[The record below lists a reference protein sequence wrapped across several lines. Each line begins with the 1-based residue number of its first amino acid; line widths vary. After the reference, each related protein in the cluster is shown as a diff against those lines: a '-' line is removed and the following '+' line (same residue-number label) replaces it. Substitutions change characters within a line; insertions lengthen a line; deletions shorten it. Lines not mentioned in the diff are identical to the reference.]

1 MEEIIKLFIE
11 KQYRLDMGKGSLSKR
26 FTRILGRKVTEEEIK
41 EGKKEARGR
50 IKYGLDYY
58 SRRKK
63 LPKILIF
70 DIETSPSISYTFGR
84 FNYNIAYDQV
94 EQEPM
99 ILTWAAKWLYSTEV
113 MSDKVTAEEVLNADD
128 YRIVKSLWD
137 LIDEA
142 DIVVAHFGD
151 RFDLPMLNTR
161 SILNGLPPYNTVRS
175 VDTKKVASGVF
186 KFPSNKLDALAKYF
200 GIPGKIDTE
209 FQLWIDCIKGKE
221 EALEK
226 MRVYNCMTPDH
237 KVLNKK
243 LKWVEIGTLKPGD
256 TILGFDEENPGYNRA
271 RRYKEAKVLACP
283 KQEQDVYKVTLSNG
297 EELKCTGEHLWLI
310 PSYDGKQCRSFKWV
324 KTIDLKFKGK
334 SISGKSYKDYSDAVV
349 KVLDVT
355 EEDLSKDAGW
365 LSGMLDGE
373 GCLSMRKSTENINI
387 GGFSISICQKEGAE
401 LNKLEKLLNYYNRK
415 NTNLLYNGFR
425 KPSKL
430 TKKKV
435 KVIHIGGKF
444 SEKIEFLSKIRPERL
459 ISNIDFN
466 SLPQIESRG
475 RVVFVENVEFLGKKE
490 IVALETDTKTYVAD
504 GYLMHNCQDV
514 NVLEEVYLKLR
525 PYIKSH
531 PNVAVYLNTD
541 ERGCSACGSTE
552 LTETD
557 KYQYTNTGKFKLYR
571 CKCGALSRG
580 RRTDVD
586 KTRGKTLLTSVPR

>member
-11 KQYRLDMGKGSLSKR
+11 KQYRLDMGKGSLSKD

-355 EEDLSKDAGW
+355 EEDLS
-365 LSGMLDGE
+365 
-373 GCLSMRKSTENINI
+373 
-387 GGFSISICQKEGAE
+387 
-401 LNKLEKLLNYYNRK
+401 
-415 NTNLLYNGFR
+415 
-425 KPSKL
+425 
-430 TKKKV
+430 
-435 KVIHIGGKF
+435 
-444 SEKIEFLSKIRPERL
+444 
-459 ISNIDFN
+459 NIDFN

-475 RVVFVENVEFLGKKE
+475 RVVFIENVEFLGKKE